1 MSELDKVL
9 DKVME
14 IKAELIQES
23 APDADKE
30 ELIAALRDKK
40 KQSIIL
46 EIREEYKKE
55 LIREAK
61 KEVNEEANR
70 QKIEDLRNLMW
81 SGFFLAFLVGL
92 AVNQVTDIIG
102 YYKGTVAVD
111 EIWPTVAWSV
121 ALCGVCIVAY
131 IYNFLVKAIS
141 LINNSKNKKKGTK

>member
-23 APDADKE
+23 AP
-30 ELIAALRDKK
+30 
-40 KQSIIL
+40 
-46 EIREEYKKE
+46 
-55 LIREAK
+55 
-61 KEVNEEANR
+61 EEANR

-121 ALCGVCIVAY
+121 ALCGVCIVTY